1 MSTTAVKTLSPT
13 FKNLCNGGMVVS
25 EIQEVQSV
33 QRKQNVFSLT
43 LNGMEKIMSI
53 DQQKTCPEI
62 SQFQTEKDI

>member
-1 MSTTAVKTLSPT
+1 
-13 FKNLCNGGMVVS
+13 MVVS

-53 DQQKTCPEI
+53 DQ
-62 SQFQTEKDI
+62 